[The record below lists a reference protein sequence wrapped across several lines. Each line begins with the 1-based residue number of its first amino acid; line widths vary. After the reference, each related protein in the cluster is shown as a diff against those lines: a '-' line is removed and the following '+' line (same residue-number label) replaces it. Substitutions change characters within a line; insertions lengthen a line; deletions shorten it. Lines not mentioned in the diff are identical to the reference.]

1 MIARLKTFGKITAIC
16 IALYIVS
23 VIVYAVAT
31 APSLVPVSV

>member
-31 APSLVPVSV
+31 APEFVPASV